1 MMLAG
6 SRSDSMLDLVS
17 HSKRELI
24 EDEDEYSES
33 REDIER

>member
-1 MMLAG
+1 MMLVG
-6 SRSDSMLDLVS
+6 SRLGSMFDLVS
-17 HSKRELI
+17 HSRRELI